1 MGIIKKGR
9 AQARYA
15 QLSAFSR
22 RSVLPP
28 RAIQRL
34 SSTLGYD
41 AIEVHGAVGRDIL
54 AAGLNLLVISTV
66 AMPLTFLFL
75 GLPLHLAVAITV
87 TVSALLAIL
96 PRIID
101 AGSEIRD
108 LFDAAHSFEI
118 FATVLLATGNL
129 ALAASKASEV
139 PGKASERFRKAI
151 MSMRD
156 GTPPE
161 RAMLRSFSGK
171 GICSE
176 WVKSAVNGRE
186 GGISPVVSNWYAE
199 LHSRI
204 LKSEDML
211 SLLVALSTILPIGL
225 SMVMAVWGLI
235 TTPVSPILILAF
247 SAAITV
253 IFCWFKGLEAILS

>member
-1 MGIIKKGR
+1 MEISRCR
-9 AQARYA
+9 AHARYA
-15 QLSAFSR
+15 LLAAISR
-22 RSVLPP
+22 RSLLPS
-28 RAIQRL
+28 RALGRF
-34 SSTLGYD
+34 SNALGYD
-41 AIEVHGAVGRDIL
+41 AMEVRGAAGRDIL
-54 AAGLNLLVISTV
+54 AAGLNLLLILVAVI
-66 AMPLTFLFL
+66 PLSIFFF
-75 GLPLHLAVAITV
+75 GLPLHLGLAVPVA
-87 TVSALLAIL
+87 VSALLAIL
-96 PRIID
+96 PRVIG
-101 AGSEIRD
+101 AGSGIRD

-139 PGKASERFRKAI
+139 QGRASERFRKAI

-156 GTPPE
+156 GVKPE
-161 RAMLRSFSGK
+161 KAILESFSGK

-204 LKSEDML
+204 LKAEDML

-225 SMVMAVWGLI
+225 SMVMAVWGL
-235 TTPVSPILILAF
+235 TSTPLSPILILAF
-247 SAAITV
+247 SAAITA